1 MQKRQICAG
10 LVHEEIY
17 GDGFD
22 EQVMIIGFMIIM
34 KYIFR
39 YTILNY
45 YTLDQ
50 RIAREDLNSAI
61 DSSFPY
67 KDKVDSLIDLFKEI
81 IEELIHSK
89 QAEKVQ
95 AIIQNN
101 LQEEYPG
108 DYQELT
114 SVWQN

>member
-1 MQKRQICAG
+1 
-10 LVHEEIY
+10 
-17 GDGFD
+17 
-22 EQVMIIGFMIIM
+22 M

-39 YTILNY
+39 YTILNH

-50 RIAREDLNSAI
+50 HIAREDLDSAI

-67 KDKVDSLIDLFKEI
+67 KDKLDNLIELFKEI

-89 QAEKVQ
+89 QPEKVQ
-95 AIIQNN
+95 SIIQNN

-108 DYQELT
+108 DYHELA
-114 SVWQN
+114 SVWEN